1 MDNILPG
8 QAVGVQGRALRHVW
22 RLRAARM
29 MLWLALHPLVE
40 TLVASLV
47 ILLYRPW
54 LTVAEKV

>member
-1 MDNILPG
+1 ME
-8 QAVGVQGRALRHVW
+8 VQGRALRHVW